1 MNIAL
6 IVLVVF
12 AGFYIAY
19 RYYGGYI
26 RKVLGED
33 DSKQTPAFALRDD
46 VDYAPAHPLVL
57 FSHHFASIAGAGP
70 ILGPTMAFAF
80 GFMPTLFWIFLG
92 TVFIGAVHDYTALFV
107 SMREKGRSV
116 AQVAGSTMGKT
127 GYALFI
133 LFTLFMIVLV
143 TAAFLGLTATALTSL
158 VPLKAMGVDA
168 ATTSLK
174 VLTQDGVQKVVIGGI
189 ASTSVIIITLF
200 SPILGYLYYKRGLNA
215 GVAAGIALVVGV
227 GSILFG
233 ISHPLMLNPKTWMLI
248 LSVYVLFA
256 AGIPVWAILQP
267 RDFMNSFLLYI
278 GMAFLFVAA
287 IAGGI
292 GGMKLTAPSFNI
304 AMGVSK
310 MGMIWPFLFITV
322 ACGAISGF
330 HSLVSGGTTSKQLS
344 KETHARRVGYG
355 GMILEGALAVLVLVA
370 VATGI
375 SFQDYMSI
383 VWPEKGANVILGF
396 SLSMGGL
403 LQTALSIPLFAG
415 TIFGILMIEGF
426 IVTTLDTA
434 VRLNRYLFEEL
445 WSILFKKVPGF
456 MKNFW
461 FNSGLSVVLMLYL
474 GYNNYYTVIW
484 PIFGSAN
491 QLLAGL
497 ALIAVAMW
505 LLYRGKPNWF
515 AVIPAAFMM
524 VTTITALYILLVT
537 KYIPTHNIPL
547 MITDLC
553 LMGLSVGVIVLSIK
567 KYIDFKKASST
578 AVDA

>member
-12 AGFYIAY
+12 VGFYLAY

-33 DSKQTPAFALRDD
+33 DVNPTPAIAMRDD
-46 VDYAPAHPLVL
+46 VDYSPAHPLVL

-133 LFTLFMIVLV
+133 IFTLFMIVLV

-158 VPLKAMGVDA
+158 VPMKAMGVDA

-174 VLTQDGVQKVVIGGI
+174 LLTQDGVQKVVIGGI

-215 GVAAGIALVVGV
+215 RVAVGIALVVGV
-227 GSILFG
+227 CSILFG

-287 IAGGI
+287 IVGGI

-304 AMGVSK
+304 AQGVSK
-310 MGMIWPFLFITV
+310 MGMLWPFLFITV

-355 GMILEGALAVLVLVA
+355 GMILEGVLAVLVLVA
-370 VATGI
+370 VASGI

-403 LQTALSIPLFAG
+403 LQSALHIPLFVG

-461 FNSGLSVVLMLYL
+461 FNSALSVVLMLYL

-505 LLYRGKPNWF
+505 LLYRGKANWF

-524 VTTITALYILLVT
+524 VTTITALYMLLVS
-537 KYIPTHNIPL
+537 KYLPTHNIPL
-547 MITDLC
+547 IVTDIC
-553 LMGLSVGVIVLSIK
+553 LMGLAVGVIVMAIK
-567 KYIDFKKASST
+567 KYIDYKKTSST
-578 AVDA
+578 SIAA